1 MGETKKEPRK
11 IDETKVLGRMSKEL
25 EALQPEQ
32 RERVLRYLVERF
44 ALGTKTFTP
53 AASSGA

>member
-1 MGETKKEPRK
+1 MSEKK

-25 EALQPEQ
+25 EQLTTEQ

-44 ALGTKTFTP
+44 ALGTKTFTT
-53 AASSGA
+53 AKEST